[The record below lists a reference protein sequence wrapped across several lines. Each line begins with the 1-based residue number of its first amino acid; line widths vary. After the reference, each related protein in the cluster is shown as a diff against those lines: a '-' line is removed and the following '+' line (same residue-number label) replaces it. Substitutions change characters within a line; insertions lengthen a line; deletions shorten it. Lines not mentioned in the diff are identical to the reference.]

1 MEGFSKAHP
10 ESVQKPEPELP
21 ALSLSPPSV
30 GPLEEKVGNR
40 LELVGTGKDS
50 SEQNTEATGIKTN
63 NQQTGPHEA
72 EKLLYS
78 K

>member
-10 ESVQKPEPELP
+10 ESVQKPEPELQ

-40 LELVGTGKDS
+40 LELVGTGKNS
-50 SEQNTEATGIKTN
+50 SEQNTEAIGIKTN
-63 NQQTGPHEA
+63 NQQRGPRDA